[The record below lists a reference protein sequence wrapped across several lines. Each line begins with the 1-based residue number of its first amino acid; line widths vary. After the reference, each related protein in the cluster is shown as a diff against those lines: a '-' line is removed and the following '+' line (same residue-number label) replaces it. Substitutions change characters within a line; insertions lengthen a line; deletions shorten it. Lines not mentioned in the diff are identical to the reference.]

1 MPEFTIDKAAIK
13 RRVSE
18 TQGKFLFT
26 FGAMVRTIARRSIRH
41 TKNTE
46 AQPGQPPKSH
56 AKGDPIKLIQ
66 FAVDKDIGD
75 VIVGPI
81 YFARAK
87 RAGVA
92 TPEIEAHN
100 PFMNP
105 AFEKALKFFFGG

>member
-1 MPEFTIDKAAIK
+1 MQEFTIDKAAIK
-13 RRVSE
+13 RRVAE

-87 RAGVA
+87 RRTSVHFEVRAPPRNGGVGD
-92 TPEIEAHN
+92 AHT
-100 PFMNP
+100 
-105 AFEKALKFFFGG
+105 